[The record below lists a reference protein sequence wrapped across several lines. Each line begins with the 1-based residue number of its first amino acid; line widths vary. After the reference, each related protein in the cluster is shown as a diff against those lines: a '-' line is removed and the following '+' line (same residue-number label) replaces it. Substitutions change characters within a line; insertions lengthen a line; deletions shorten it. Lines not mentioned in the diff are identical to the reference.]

1 MSRLP
6 LIFSLILLVIS
17 FDAFAEDDPSI
28 LNYSFHNQIQG
39 SILTLKSSG
48 IVVITERTC
57 CVPNSVTMTTKLS
70 PDLMLNFAKL
80 VTLAKLGQLTIQAGM
95 PTSPASLFGE
105 FILNDGGDQPIVIE
119 KVERN
124 PILGQPDKVTINT
137 SPAAKS
143 IKELVDALVTTKMPT
158 LFFFTLPKQILQ
170 STAPIWQY

>member
-1 MSRLP
+1 
-6 LIFSLILLVIS
+6 
-17 FDAFAEDDPSI
+17 
-28 LNYSFHNQIQG
+28 
-39 SILTLKSSG
+39 
-48 IVVITERTC
+48 
-57 CVPNSVTMTTKLS
+57 MTTKLS